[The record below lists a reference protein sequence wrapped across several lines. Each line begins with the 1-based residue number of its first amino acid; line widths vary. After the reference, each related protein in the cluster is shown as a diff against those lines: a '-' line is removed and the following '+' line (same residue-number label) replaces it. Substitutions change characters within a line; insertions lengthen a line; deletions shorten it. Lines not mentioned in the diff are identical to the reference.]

1 MRVKD
6 IIHFSPKYPIQKIEF
21 DNKEILIDAFK
32 DRIQSYYINAAD
44 ILNKSN
50 HAFAAGAILLTA
62 IDAISYFTEVGAV
75 STRIKSFCYQIQ
87 EIRTKAETY
96 QNEFA
101 DRVNDE
107 FRNGLIHEG
116 RIKNGSQFSYDYPF
130 LEIISDDCLVLN
142 PEYFQKEVEIYFDL
156 AIQKLNAHQSNY
168 LLFRQRFKQTFERE
182 IEKLK

>member
-6 IIHFSPKYPIQKIEF
+6 VIHFSPNYPIQKIEF

-44 ILNKSN
+44 VLNKSN

-75 STRIKSFCYQIQ
+75 STRIKNFCYQIP
-87 EIRTKAETY
+87 EIAAKTTEY

-101 DRVNDE
+101 NRVNDE

-130 LEIISDDCLVLN
+130 LEIISDDCLVMN
-142 PEYFQKEVEIYFDL
+142 PEYFQKEVEAYFNL
-156 AIQKLNAHQSNY
+156 ALQKVSTNQSNY
-168 LLFRQRFKQTFERE
+168 LLFRQRFKQTFEAE